1 VINRVNP
8 HLVDLTTVARSKAA
22 SMNKSKQKL
31 VGLGILLLMLA
42 GYTLLPPELQ
52 QLIQLQPDAA
62 TTSQNSSD
70 GQRLNGQEGKSQQLD
85 INSKQQGAAKSAQT
99 EPTVRSPTNADIENT
114 AGSRASKEFGQNTPA
129 MDDDSRQKI
138 GSSQR
143 SPTAASKNSSSSDQ
157 PRGPPSN
164 QGQRSQSSDDNR
176 QSPDQTGTLVHG
188 LLQEISKDQYLS
200 PAGLIYGP
208 GSAEGHRLDH
218 LRRHVQNQ
226 PKRPG
231 KHGVF
236 DGGMQG
242 ALKTIDDAFRRAQKE
257 QRTTKTID
265 RNRTIYTVDL
275 GKRIGFVGGQDGG
288 RRRNPMA
295 RRVRLVLEGKRV
307 ITAYPM

>member
-1 VINRVNP
+1 
-8 HLVDLTTVARSKAA
+8 
-22 SMNKSKQKL
+22 MNKSKQKL
-31 VGLGILLLMLA
+31 VGLGILLLILA

-52 QLIQLQPDAA
+52 QLIQPQPDVSRM
-62 TTSQNSSD
+62 SQTNSDRQS
-70 GQRLNGQEGKSQQLD
+70 LNGQEEKSQQLD
-85 INSKQQGAAKSAQT
+85 TRSKQQWAAKSAQT
-99 EPTVRSPTNADIENT
+99 ESTVKNPTNAVIENS
-114 AGSRASKEFGQNTPA
+114 ANSRASKESGQNTTA
-129 MDDDSRQKI
+129 IDDDSHQTT
-138 GSSQR
+138 GTSPR
-143 SPTAASKNSSSSDQ
+143 STTVASENSSSSNQ

-164 QGQRSQSSDDNR
+164 KGQRNQRAGENR
-176 QSPDQTGTLVHG
+176 QSVDQTGTLVHG

-218 LRRHVQNQ
+218 LRRHVQDQ

-242 ALKTIDDAFRRAQKE
+242 ALKTIDDAFQRAQKE
-257 QRTTKTID
+257 QRTTKTMD

>member
-1 VINRVNP
+1 
-8 HLVDLTTVARSKAA
+8 
-22 SMNKSKQKL
+22 MNKSKQKL

-70 GQRLNGQEGKSQQLD
+70 GQRLNGQEEKSQQLD
-85 INSKQQGAAKSAQT
+85 TNSKQQGAAKSAQT

-143 SPTAASKNSSSSDQ
+143 SPTIASANPSSSDQ
-157 PRGPPSN
+157 ARGPPSN
-164 QGQRSQSSDDNR
+164 ESHRNQPSDGNR
-176 QSPDQTGTLVHG
+176 QGLNQTETPVHG
-188 LLQEISKDQYLS
+188 LLQEISNDQYLS

-218 LRRHVQNQ
+218 LARHVKDQ
-226 PKRPG
+226 PRRPG

-242 ALKTIDDAFRRAQKE
+242 ALKTIDDAYQRAQKN
-257 QRTTKTID
+257 QRTTKTVD

-275 GKRIGFVGGQDGG
+275 GKRIGFMGGQEGD